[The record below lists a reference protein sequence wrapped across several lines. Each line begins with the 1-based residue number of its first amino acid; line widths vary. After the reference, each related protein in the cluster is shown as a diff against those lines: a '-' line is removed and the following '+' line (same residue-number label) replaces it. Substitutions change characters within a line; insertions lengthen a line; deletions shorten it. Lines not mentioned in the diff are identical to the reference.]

1 MASDVLFTPFTFK
14 GLTLPNR
21 IVMAPMTRSFSPG
34 GIATDDVA
42 AYYRRRAENQVG
54 LIVTE
59 GTGVNRPASLNDP
72 GVPRFHGDKE
82 LAAWGKVSDEVHKAD
97 GLIAPQ
103 LWHVGGVKTR
113 SEDWTPPGPYDSP
126 SGLSRPEKKFGE
138 PMSDSDVADAIRAFA
153 DAAAAAKA
161 LGFDAIELHGAH
173 GYLIDQFFWDGTNV
187 REDAYGAKDLPGRA
201 RFASDILKAVRKAV
215 GPDYPVII
223 RISQWKQQDYDVK
236 LAPTPK
242 ALEAWLGALV
252 EAGADVLHCSQRRFW
267 EPEFEGSD
275 LNFAGWAKKV
285 TGAPTITVGSVGLSG
300 EFIAA
305 FAGEGSQPASI
316 DKLERMLDRGDFD
329 MVAVGRAL
337 LQDPEWVVKIR
348 EGRHDELTAFDRELI
363 QGAEYDLREK
373 TEVLSPA
380 LMYEAFNDT
389 WHERAPLKSLYDF
402 LK

>member
-1 MASDVLFTPFTFK
+1 MASDLLFTPFTVK

-34 GIATDDVA
+34 GVATEEVA

-59 GTGVNRPASLNDP
+59 GTGVDRPAALNDP
-72 GVPRFHGDKE
+72 NIPRFHGEAE
-82 LAAWGKVSDEVHKAD
+82 LAAWGRVAGEVHKAG

-103 LWHVGGVKTR
+103 LWHVGAVR
-113 SEDWTPPGPYDSP
+113 SQSKDWAPPGPYDSP

-138 PMSDSDVADAIRAFA
+138 PMTDAEVADAIRAFA
-153 DAAAAAKA
+153 DAAADARR

-187 REDAYGAKDLPGRA
+187 REDAYGSKDLPGRA
-201 RFASDILKAVRKAV
+201 RFAADILRAVRKAV
-215 GPDYPVII
+215 GADFPVII
-223 RISQWKQQDYDVK
+223 RLSQWKQQDYGVR
-236 LAPTPK
+236 LAADPK

-252 EAGADVLHCSQRRFW
+252 EAGADVIHCSQRRFW

-285 TGAPTITVGSVGLSG
+285 TGVPTITVGSVGLSG
-300 EFIAA
+300 DFIAG
-305 FAGEGSQPASI
+305 FGGEQSEPASL
-316 DKLERMLDRGDFD
+316 DALERMLDRGDFD
-329 MVAVGRAL
+329 LVAVGRAL

-348 EGRHDELTAFDRELI
+348 EGRHGELSAFDRSVM
-363 QGAEYDLREK
+363 AK
-373 TEVLSPA
+373 
-380 LMYEAFNDT
+380 
-389 WHERAPLKSLYDF
+389 LY
-402 LK
+402 